1 MSENETTRLM
11 EQARQQLDEHV
22 AWLVAEIEKIPAD
35 VGMAGG
41 KAFLCHQAYLI
52 KLRVVT
58 ANNNRVSVVWD
69 YPDEL
74 ITFLQAESTPV
85 HLRDTLKGGHFV
97 NTEQPAFKAERV
109 P

>member
-1 MSENETTRLM
+1 MSETARNLM
-11 EQARQQLDEHV
+11 ETARKQLDEHI

-41 KAFLCHQAYLI
+41 KVLILHQAYSI

-58 ANNNRVSVVWD
+58 TNSGRVSVVWD

-74 ITFLQAESTPV
+74 IAFLRSEAAPK
-85 HLRDTLKGGHFV
+85 HLRDTLAGGHLV
-97 NTEQPAFKAERV
+97 SSDQPAFAVKRV